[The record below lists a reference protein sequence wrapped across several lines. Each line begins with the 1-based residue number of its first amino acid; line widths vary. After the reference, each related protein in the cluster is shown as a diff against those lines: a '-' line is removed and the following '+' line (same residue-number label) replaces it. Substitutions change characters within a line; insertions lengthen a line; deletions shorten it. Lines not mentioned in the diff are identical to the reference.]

1 MNKGEFAKRLLIELQ
16 TPRADWIPVGEIASV
31 NDRNTFR
38 SLAEY
43 WENPDRVLLGRIFE
57 EQDTSWSPSVQTSL
71 PRWFSHLL
79 PQGLLRREVSMHADI
94 KEVREFPLLSA
105 LGASDLPGAVRATP
119 LATGRSGTEI
129 EHYEFDESDASE
141 RALKFSLAGLQLK
154 FSLRSTDRGPTVP
167 VSGEAGDSI
176 LKLPDG
182 RPEFD
187 SVPDAEFGAMSLA
200 RAVGLNIAG
209 VQLMDARSIEGLEK
223 WAAARSG
230 QSLLVDRF
238 DRRSDTGHR
247 VHTEELAQVL
257 NIASN
262 QYSHKYT
269 KANFESIVSLIMGLS
284 VQADAIE
291 AIRRIHFNI
300 IIGNGDAHLKNWG
313 LIYEDGINARL
324 SPGYDIL
331 PTVLYMPNDDL
342 GLNIGGTK
350 SFNDIRY
357 KHFSQ
362 LAAIADV
369 DSGDLMSLLH
379 EDLDKVK
386 DNWSIMV
393 DNLPAN
399 LGKKLSQRLIDL
411 PLVADR

>member
-1 MNKGEFAKRLLIELQ
+1 MNKGDFAKRLLIELQ

-57 EQDTSWSPSVQTSL
+57 ERETSWSPSAQTSL
-71 PRWFSHLL
+71 PKWFSHLL

-105 LGASDLPGAVRATP
+105 LGASDLPGAVRAIP
-119 LATGRSGTEI
+119 LASSRSGSEI
-129 EHYEFDESDASE
+129 EHYELDESDASD

-200 RAVGLNIAG
+200 RTVGLNIAG
-209 VQLMDARSIEGLEK
+209 VELVDARSIDGLEK

-262 QYSHKYT
+262 QHSHKYT

-300 IIGNGDAHLKNWG
+300 LVGNGDAHLKNWG
-313 LIYEDGINARL
+313 FIYEDGINARL

-331 PTVLYMPNDDL
+331 PTVLYMPKDDL

-357 KHFSQ
+357 SHFSQ

-369 DSGDLMSLLH
+369 DSGDLMSLLR

-393 DNLPAN
+393 DNLPAH
-399 LGKKLSQRLIDL
+399 LGNKLTQRLIDL
-411 PLVADR
+411 PLAAGR